1 MTYGSELCIMCPMN
15 STTNTAKQIAPFKSD
30 RAAKMAFTKA
40 ENAWKAKRDE
50 STSATWTIRDT
61 MREHGSM
68 DSAEYERLEK
78 IAESA
83 KVEADALFEVMRAIY
98 EQAKAQ
104 GIAWLGSGANWH
116 FGNNPTRALIATN
129 MD

>member
-1 MTYGSELCIMCPMN
+1 M
-15 STTNTAKQIAPFKSD
+15 NTANNAAKRISPFKSE
-30 RAAKMAFTKA
+30 RAAKTAFTKI

-68 DSAEYERLEK
+68 AADEMERLER
-78 IAESA
+78 IAASA
-83 KVEADALFEVMRAIY
+83 KAEADALFEQMAAIY
-98 EQAKAQ
+98 NQARAQ
-104 GIAWLGSGANWH
+104 GFWLGSSAEWH
-116 FGNNPTRALIATN
+116 FGNSPTRALIAAN